1 MRIHRWKEKVRG
13 KWTLQSKKGF
23 GLGRR
28 RVTYFPQQ
36 NRRRRGGVRI
46 VQVWGKEPKAC
57 VTINVDNFSVK
68 QEKGNAESE
77 GFGVGY
83 RL

>member
-1 MRIHRWKEKVRG
+1 MRIHKWNEKVRG
-13 KWTLQSKKGF
+13 EWTLQSKKGS
-23 GLGRR
+23 GLGQR
-28 RVTYFPQQ
+28 RVTDFPQQ

-46 VQVWGKEPKAC
+46 VQVRVKEPKAC

-77 GFGVGY
+77 GFRVGC